1 MLVVV
6 TFRGWYGLDGTY
18 LSAWDLLE
26 FGRYLLL
33 ATAAV
38 ALVLLLVVAT
48 GRSSEAS
55 FLAAARATALGSV
68 CAVYIGYRLFDRP
81 DALDPGLGAFT
92 GFASALLVIAGGIIS
107 TRGHSASRSW
117 PGDDV

>member
-33 ATAAV
+33 ATAAA
-38 ALVLLLVVAT
+38 ALVLLLFVAT

-68 CAVYIGYRLFDRP
+68 CAVYIGYRLFNRP
-81 DALDPGLGAFT
+81 DALDPGLWAFT